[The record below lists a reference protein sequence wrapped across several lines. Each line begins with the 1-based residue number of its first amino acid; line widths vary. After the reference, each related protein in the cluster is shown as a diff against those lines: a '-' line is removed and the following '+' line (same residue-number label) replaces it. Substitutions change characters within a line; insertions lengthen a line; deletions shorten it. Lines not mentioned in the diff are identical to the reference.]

1 MMTIET
7 ERIYEISREQ
17 FYGVFQN
24 AYPYT
29 AVIRG
34 EQSGQISCP
43 IAIIEWENELKEVSP
58 HQVKFKEDE

>member
-1 MMTIET
+1 MTIET

-24 AYPYT
+24 AYT

>member
-1 MMTIET
+1 MTIET

-34 EQSGQISCP
+34 
-43 IAIIEWENELKEVSP
+43 NN
-58 HQVKFKEDE
+58 QVKYHALLRL

>member
-1 MMTIET
+1 MTIET

-29 AVIRG
+29 AVIR

-43 IAIIEWENELKEVSP
+43 IAIIEWENN
-58 HQVKFKEDE
+58 

>member
-1 MMTIET
+1 MTIET

-29 AVIRG
+29 AVIRTIRSNIMPYCDYRVG
-34 EQSGQISCP
+34 KRIERSITTPSQI
-43 IAIIEWENELKEVSP
+43 
-58 HQVKFKEDE
+58 